1 MVEKEKES
9 FESEIRLNFKTKMS
23 HCTNESEGV
32 KFLVCSI
39 LLDSLEPHEL

>member
-9 FESEIRLNFKTKMS
+9 FEAEIRLNFKTEMG
-23 HCTNESEGV
+23 HCADESESV
-32 KFLVCSI
+32 KLLACSI